1 MIEFNKRLFLARH
14 GQTNSNK
21 DKAVLGLL
29 DEGLN
34 ETGIQQANEIAEK
47 VKNMKIDVLISSP
60 LKRAYK
66 TAEIIA
72 KTIDLPIITMPDFRE
87 RAYGIIEGVK
97 KSDIKTEYPQYVTES
112 GKLILENEFSESE
125 PLDKFYDRVIN
136 GFAELKEKY
145 PDKNIMVVTHA
156 GILRVAYAYYNDV
169 PIKEVRNIYNP
180 ENINCL
186 IENY

>member
-112 GKLILENEFSESE
+112 VN
-125 PLDKFYDRVIN
+125 
-136 GFAELKEKY
+136 
-145 PDKNIMVVTHA
+145 
-156 GILRVAYAYYNDV
+156 
-169 PIKEVRNIYNP
+169 
-180 ENINCL
+180 
-186 IENY
+186 